1 MTSHY
6 ASAVQMREES
16 ENAIRKWEEMWFM
29 MTAKMERVSGA
40 AVTCDWRL
48 FQRRVAATGNALS
61 PTVDRRVR
69 RMSRDADETERS
81 RRLASASAGRRSSS
95 HRWSWQQSRKTDCK
109 NLAMLGIIFVAVKF
123 VHVTD
128 YFAKTVTHSAKKIG
142 QILGVDR
149 WLIGTFWKIQ
159 MTIIPMPIY
168 KATSHSSKVSRI
180 WHQFK
185 DVEDSRIGKCLM

>member
-1 MTSHY
+1 MIYDDSKDG
-6 ASAVQMREES
+6 ES
-16 ENAIRKWEEMWFM
+16 ERGSSDVWLKTVPETSGCNRKRSV
-29 MTAKMERVSGA
+29 ADSGQTSTSN
-40 AVTCDWRL
+40 V
-48 FQRRVAATGNALS
+48 QRRWW
-61 PTVDRRVR
+61 DR
-69 RMSRDADETERS
+69 TYS